1 MKPVKFKH
9 YRYMVQPGS
18 TILIQDDFTSLHS
31 MNRQKR
37 AYTNATAHK
46 WVTTTAHKWVTHD
59 GSKNKQQRV
68 ISQGG
73 ITLAYDQYEEGD
85 EQVRVAFSVCSIEDN
100 FDKTTGRE
108 QSEWRLN
115 GVGRLYDHSEA
126 LPEYK
131 DLLIP
136 LFDICHRLS
145 ATIPV
150 KELEAMLAVK
160 NDANQLKAVMRLID
174 WHTNLE

>member
-31 MNRQKR
+31 MNQQKR
-37 AYTNATAHK
+37 AYM
-46 WVTTTAHKWVTHD
+46 TAHKWVTHD
-59 GSKNKQQRV
+59 GSNNMQLRV

-100 FDKTTGRE
+100 FDKATGRE
-108 QSEWRLN
+108 QSELRLN
-115 GVGRLYDHSEA
+115 GVGRLDDHPEA
-126 LPEYK
+126 LPEHK
-131 DLLIP
+131 DLHVP

-150 KELEAMLAVK
+150 NELEAMLAVK

>member
-37 AYTNATAHK
+37 AYT
-46 WVTTTAHKWVTHD
+46 TAHKWVTHD
-59 GSKNKQQRV
+59 GSNNMQLRV

-108 QSEWRLN
+108 QSELRLN
-115 GVGRLYDHSEA
+115 GVGRL
-126 LPEYK
+126 
-131 DLLIP
+131 
-136 LFDICHRLS
+136 FDICHHLS

>member
-9 YRYMVQPGS
+9 YRYVVQPGS
-18 TILIQDDFTSLHS
+18 TILIRDDFTSLHS
-31 MNRQKR
+31 MKQQKR
-37 AYTNATAHK
+37 VNTITHR
-46 WVTTTAHKWVTHD
+46 WVTHD
-59 GSKNKQQRV
+59 GSNNKQLQV

-85 EQVRVAFSVCSIEDN
+85 ETVRVAFSVCSIEDN
-100 FDKTTGRE
+100 FDKATGRK

-115 GVGRLYDHSEA
+115 GVCRLDEHPEI

-131 DLLIP
+131 DLHIP

-145 ATIPV
+145 ATVSV

-160 NDANQLKAVMRLID
+160 NNANQLKTTMRLID
-174 WHTNLE
+174 WHTDLE

>member
-31 MNRQKR
+31 MNQQKR
-37 AYTNATAHK
+37 AYM
-46 WVTTTAHKWVTHD
+46 TAHKWVTHD
-59 GSKNKQQRV
+59 GSNNMQLRV

-115 GVGRLYDHSEA
+115 GVGRLDDHSEA

-131 DLLIP
+131 DLHVP

-150 KELEAMLAVK
+150 NELEAMLAVK

>member
-9 YRYMVQPGS
+9 YRYIVQPGS

-31 MNRQKR
+31 MNRQKL
-37 AYTNATAHK
+37 AYTNTTAHK

-59 GSKNKQQRV
+59 GSNNMQLRV

-115 GVGRLYDHSEA
+115 GVGRL
-126 LPEYK
+126 
-131 DLLIP
+131 
-136 LFDICHRLS
+136 FDGCHHLS